1 MAKPLMEVLGQIR
14 GGAAINDAAKD
25 FVELCQ
31 RVRDTGKPGSITL
44 TIKVNPDKN
53 DPDVYEV
60 TPDVTVKL
68 PKVARA
74 KGLFYMTGRQACPR
88 RPEAGQAGVRRR
100 RSWQRRPPRSGRPRH
115 HRQRLNGTTRHQPR
129 LRPGFFS
136 HLQTIESLSH
146 V

>member
-74 KGLFYMTGRQACPR
+74 KGLFYMTPDAQLVREDPKQAKMEFDDEEGKIARLGQVGR
-88 RPEAGQAGVRRR
+88 
-100 RSWQRRPPRSGRPRH
+100 
-115 HRQRLNGTTRHQPR
+115 GTT
-129 LRPGFFS
+129 GS
-136 HLQTIESLSH
+136 G
-146 V
+146 

>member
-25 FVELCQ
+25 FLELCQ

-74 KGLFYMTGRQACPR
+74 KGLFYMTPAAELVREDPKQAKMFDEDDGKVASINEANLARVGR
-88 RPEAGQAGVRRR
+88 G
-100 RSWQRRPPRSGRPRH
+100 
-115 HRQRLNGTTRHQPR
+115 ND
-129 LRPGFFS
+129 
-136 HLQTIESLSH
+136 
-146 V
+146 